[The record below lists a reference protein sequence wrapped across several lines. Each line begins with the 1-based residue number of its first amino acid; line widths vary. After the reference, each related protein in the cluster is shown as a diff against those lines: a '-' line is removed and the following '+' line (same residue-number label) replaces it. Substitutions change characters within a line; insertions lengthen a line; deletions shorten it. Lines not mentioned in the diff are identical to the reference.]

1 MADGTGESSAMV
13 AMPASILRRLPV
25 EPLGDLAIVAA
36 AAKRGYSLGLLLP
49 MPCCEGAFRFR
60 SSLSIMDW
68 TRRIAKSFSFVTVFP
83 VRTSPPIEN
92 RQTQTSSRRD
102 AGSTLNSISLRRIH
116 SRRRAK

>member
-1 MADGTGESSAMV
+1 MV
-13 AMPASILRRLPV
+13 AMPASILRRQPV

-36 AAKRGYSLGLLLP
+36 AAKRGYSLGSLLP

-83 VRTSPPIEN
+83 VRTCC
-92 RQTQTSSRRD
+92 
-102 AGSTLNSISLRRIH
+102 LLRTAKPEHRLVAA
-116 SRRRAK
+116 RAQR